1 MPAKPVMDKL
11 RSIVFNLLYV
21 FGSLFWSLVLL
32 WTFVLPPRRC
42 TAMIARFYAGYI
54 TLIEKYVMGIRLEL
68 RGLENLPADTPYII
82 AAKHQSA
89 YETLKLPFMEKLDYP
104 VIVLKKE
111 LTRLPV
117 WGLYPKRMGLIAID
131 RSAGMESM
139 RAMIAGCR
147 AAMDTKRNVI
157 IFPQGTRVAPGA
169 VEDYKPGL
177 AKIYK
182 DLNVPIV
189 PMALNTGVYWA
200 RNAFFKK
207 SGTIVFEFLPPLPA
221 GEAPLQTMKTLEER
235 LEAASDR
242 LVQEAG
248 GPALGT
254 IAPRAKKRK

>member
-1 MPAKPVMDKL
+1 MNYI
-11 RSIVFNLLYV
+11 RSILFNFLYV
-21 FGSLFWSLVLL
+21 FGSLFWSIALL
-32 WTFVLPPRRC
+32 WTFIYPPRRC
-42 TAMIARFYAGYI
+42 TALISRYYAGYI
-54 TLIEKYVMGIRLEL
+54 ALIEKYVMGLHLEL
-68 RGLENLPADTPYII
+68 RGLENLPKDSQYII

-89 YETLKLPFMEKLDYP
+89 YETLKLPFMAKLDYP

-117 WGLYPKRMGLIAID
+117 WGMYPARMGLIAID

-147 AAMDTKRNVI
+147 AAMADKRNVI

-169 VEDYKPGL
+169 IEDYKPGL

-189 PMALNTGVYWA
+189 PMALNTGMYWG

-207 SGTIVFEFLPPLPA
+207 SGKIIFEFLPPIPA
-221 GEAPLQTMKTLEER
+221 GEPPLKAMKTLEEQ
-235 LEAASDR
+235 LEAASDK

-248 GPALGT
+248 GPKLGT
-254 IAPRAKKRK
+254 VAPRRKKSK

>member
-1 MPAKPVMDKL
+1 MDKL
-11 RSIVFNLLYV
+11 RSVAFNLLYV

-32 WTFVLPPRRC
+32 WTFALPPRRC
-42 TAMIARFYAGYI
+42 TAMISRIYGGYI
-54 TLIEKYVMGIRLEL
+54 ALIERCIMGLKLEL
-68 RGLENLPADTPYII
+68 RGLENLPKEGGYII

-89 YETLKLPFMEKLDYP
+89 YETLKLPFMERLGYP

-147 AAMDTKRNVI
+147 DAIEDNRNVI

-169 VEDYKPGL
+169 IEDYKPGL

-182 DLNVPIV
+182 DLGVPIV
-189 PMALNTGVYWA
+189 PMALNTGLFWG

-207 SGTIVFEFLPPLPA
+207 PGTIVFEFLPPIAA
-221 GEAPLQTMKTLEER
+221 GEPPLQAMKTLEAR

-254 IAPRAKKRK
+254 VAPRRKK